1 MKSIAAAVALVLL
14 VLVAAGSGGSASGLR
29 GTVLIYP
36 ASPTCQPG
44 TSCTR
49 PAAHALLRFSRGGQ
63 VVARVRTDG
72 RGRFRIA
79 LRPRIYRVTS
89 AAKGATLK
97 PSRVTVATGRF
108 RHVTFTI
115 DTGIR

>member
-1 MKSIAAAVALVLL
+1 MKSIAAAAALVLL
-14 VLVAAGSGGSASGLR
+14 LLVAAGSGGSASGLH

-49 PAAHALLRFSRGGQ
+49 PAAHALLRFSRGGT

-72 RGRFRIA
+72 RGRYRIA

-89 AAKGATLK
+89 ANGAALK
-97 PSRVTVATGRF
+97 PARVTVAAGRF
-108 RHVTFTI
+108 RRVTFTL